1 MLGELRFGKMIIKNM
16 LRKMLFALILVSIGV
31 SATLFFTSAS
41 SPNNQDQPILDSVQQ
56 ALLLWAN
63 GGDNCYTAPDGGMQA
78 LPDPSI
84 STSIL
89 SSASQ
94 LKSILQPTIG
104 PSTSPWYIAYNSEP
118 NYKQNVVLLSKTYA
132 DQCRDLYDALIN
144 KYMSGEIRAQVLQAE
159 NYTMPGWAN
168 PQQGNYDGPAGPLT
182 ETLSSIG
189 NIVVDGTK
197 AVVEA
202 IYTST
207 SLNALAKIPQGP
219 ISANPVPFQW
229 PTTIVKSTEIVTATL
244 KQNSNG
250 QWQVILL
257 QVQNPNWP

>member
-16 LRKMLFALILVSIGV
+16 LRKMLFALISV
-31 SATLFFTSAS
+31 SATLFVTSAS
-41 SPNNQDQPILDSVQQ
+41 SLNNQDQPILDSMQQ

-63 GGDNCYTAPDGGMQA
+63 VGDNCYTAPDGGMQA

-159 NYTMPGWAN
+159 NDTMNGWAN
-168 PQQGNYDGPAGPLT
+168 PQQGNYDGPEGPVT

-229 PTTIVKSTEIVTATL
+229 PTTVGKSTEIVTATL
-244 KQNSNG
+244 EQNSNG

-257 QVQNPNWP
+257 QVQYPNWP